1 MRVGYFF
8 ISKNRTNEQILEYV
22 VICLFIFYNAFSN
35 LTFTKIFT
43 KNYNIYILLPL
54 IYDRNYSEVK
64 IMKRITIPI
73 LAILLVGLLLPTGF
87 AADSN
92 LVITYGETTYA
103 NNDYKSVVDAFFVN
117 QANVDLNNV
126 NSKVITADQVN
137 QVSSGITGKSY
148 SSDQILSSAF
158 LDLKDNDNLEVSV
171 DKSKITTIT
180 GNMYISALKSA
191 GITSGHVY
199 VTSPVSATGESA
211 LAGIMNSYEE
221 VTDVK
226 IPETVKEAANDEI
239 YTQAEIVENSG
250 VDADKLSKLVDDVK
264 QEVSNG
270 NVTDHGTIV
279 NIINNYVQNNNIN
292 ITNVD
297 IENLANTIQQVQN
310 VQGDVNHYKD
320 QVGEFLNN
328 GNSTGSFSLDSLFD
342 WIKAFFNGN

>member
-1 MRVGYFF
+1 M
-8 ISKNRTNEQILEYV
+8 K
-22 VICLFIFYNAFSN
+22 
-35 LTFTKIFT
+35 KIT
-43 KNYNIYILLPL
+43 
-54 IYDRNYSEVK
+54 VA
-64 IMKRITIPI
+64 I
-73 LAILLVGLLLPTGF
+73 LALILVGLLMPTGF

-137 QVSSGITGKSY
+137 KVSSGITGKSY
-148 SSDQILSSAF
+148 SSSQIYSSAF
-158 LDLKDNDNLEVSV
+158 LDLNDNDNLEVSV

-211 LAGIMNSYEE
+211 LAGIMNAYEE
-221 VTDVK
+221 ATDVE
-226 IPETVKEAANDEI
+226 IPENVKEAANDEI

-250 VDADKLSKLVDDVK
+250 VDANNLSQLVDDVK

-270 NVTDHGTIV
+270 NITDHDSIV
-279 NIINNYVQNNNIN
+279 NIINNHVQNNNIN

-297 IENLANTIQQVQN
+297 IENLADSIQQVQN
-310 VQGDVNHYKD
+310 VQGDVNYYKD
-320 QVGEFLNN
+320 KVSSFLND
-328 GNSTGSFSLDSLFD
+328 GNSTGGFSLDGLLYWVKSLV
-342 WIKAFFNGN
+342 NGN